1 MAVKIFCCYAHE
13 DEPLLNKLKAQLRPL
28 QRQGL
33 IDMWHDR
40 DINAGTEWEREISKQ
55 INEAQIILLLVSPD
69 FMNSDYCFSVEMQR
83 AIERHER
90 EETCVIPVIL
100 RPIYWQGTLGKLQ
113 ALPTNAK
120 PIIDRFWH
128 STDEAL
134 YDVSEGIR
142 KIIDKGDAKPAPFIT
157 NMAQDF
163 RLDQQDFG
171 IDQFAKFTPLAR
183 KVLSFSQKE
192 ALRTLCHY
200 IGTEHLLLGLICEGE
215 GVAVKVLSNLG
226 IDLSNVRKEV
236 EAIIDYGDRNVL
248 SVSGLTPRAK
258 KVIRLGLDE
267 AHQMNNLYLDSE
279 HLLLGL
285 ISEGEGVAG
294 SLLIDNFGIT
304 LDKARAEIIRLHSQ

>member
-163 RLDQQDFG
+163 GLDQQDFG

-258 KVIRLGLDE
+258 KVIRLGLDK